1 MSTDKNQTN
10 QKTINPIT
18 EEEHYRDFVST
29 ITNDGKR
36 NWIYPKK
43 PSGRLYNLRT
53 YVSWLLLGFL
63 FAGPF
68 ITINGNPLLLMNI
81 FERTFVVFGVVF
93 WPQDFYLF
101 FLAMISFI
109 IFIVLFTAIW
119 GRLFC
124 GWACPQT
131 IFMEMLFRKIEY
143 AIEGDANQQKRLNA
157 SPLNREK
164 FFKKTAKHS
173 LFIIISLAIAHT
185 FMAYIIGKDEVL
197 EIVMAG
203 PAQQPVGFIAT
214 MVFTALFYGVFARFR
229 EQVCLVACPYG
240 RFQSVLVDNDSIAVT
255 YDFERGEGRAKVG
268 ERKKVDGVVTNI
280 PKKADSAP
288 MGDCI
293 DCAQCVKVCP
303 TGIDIRNGIQLECIN
318 CTACIDACNEV
329 MDKIGKPRELITY
342 TSYNA
347 VVEKRE
353 PKVFTTRVKAYL
365 GVFTILFSIFIY
377 LFVTRPEVYTV
388 ILREPGMLY
397 NELPGDRYS
406 NFYNAKFFNKTFQ
419 DKDVTLQLHYPEGEI
434 LWLGNQTSVPGQQQ
448 VENRI
453 MVFLSG
459 DNLTGTQTRMEFGV
473 YYDGRLIQRLQ
484 TNFIGPSESMRQAPV
499 PAPQP

>member
-1 MSTDKNQTN
+1 MSKANQRE
-10 QKTINPIT
+10 INPIT
-18 EEEHYRDFVST
+18 QEESYRDFVST
-29 ITNDGKR
+29 ITEDGKR

-43 PSGRLYNLRT
+43 PDGRLYKLRT
-53 YVSWLLLGFL
+53 YLSWLLLGFL

-68 ITINGNPLLLMNI
+68 ITIGGNPLLLLNI
-81 FERTFVVFGVVF
+81 FERTFVIFGVVF

-101 FLAMISFI
+101 FLAMISLI

-124 GWACPQT
+124 GWVCPQT

-143 AIEGDANQQKRLNA
+143 AIEGDATQQRRLNEA
-157 SPLNREK
+157 PMSGEK
-164 FFKKTAKHS
+164 FFKKATKHT
-173 LFIIISLAIAHT
+173 LFVAIALLIAHT
-185 FMAYIIGKDEVL
+185 FMAYIIGKDQVI

-203 PAQQPVGFIAT
+203 PAENFGGFLAT
-214 MVFTALFYGVFARFR
+214 MVFTALFYGVFSRFR

-255 YDFERGEGRAKVG
+255 YDFARGEGLKGRAKVG
-268 ERKKVDGVVTNI
+268 ARKKIDGVVTNYA
-280 PKKADSAP
+280 KNGDNETEVY
-288 MGDCI
+288 GDCI

-318 CTACIDACNEV
+318 CTACIDACNDV
-329 MDKIGKPRELITY
+329 MRKIGKPEELVTY

-347 VVEKRE
+347 VANGEK
-353 PKVFTTRVKAYL
+353 PNFFTTRVKAYL
-365 GVFTILFSIFIY
+365 TVFTIIFSVFLY

-397 NELPGDRYS
+397 NELPGDRFS
-406 NFYNAKFFNKTFQ
+406 NFYNAKFFNKTFNETE
-419 DKDVTLQLHYPEGEI
+419 VELRLLSPAGEI
-434 LWLGNQTSVPGQQQ
+434 QWLGEQRPVPGQQQ

-453 MVFLSG
+453 MVFL
-459 DNLTGTQTRMEFGV
+459 DRDQLTGAQTPVEFGV
-473 YYDGRLIQRLQ
+473 YYNGRRIQTLR
-484 TNFIGPSESMRQAPV
+484 TNFVGPPPGR
-499 PAPQP
+499 